1 MSSQSP
7 FKIAPVYVSRKQAAV
22 ILSCSDQMISKLIKN
37 QELRAYYLGRAVR
50 IKISELDAVMTTKA
64 VDGRAQ

>member
-1 MSSQSP
+1 
-7 FKIAPVYVSRKQAAV
+7 
-22 ILSCSDQMISKLIKN
+22 MISKLIKN